1 MPATKITELTAI
13 STIDTAVDPLPI
25 VDVSDT
31 TMAASGTTKKVTVDQ
46 ILGAGAAGSFS
57 SVSAS
62 GAVSGGSLN
71 VTGAA
76 SLGSSSVT
84 GVAAFS
90 AGTVSLPSITAT
102 GDTNTGVYFP
112 TADTV
117 AVTAGGTESFRV
129 DSSRNVLINGTT
141 ATTFAGTGTPKLQVQ
156 AASGAASVGVKTSSQ
171 GIALF
176 ADPSI
181 GSSGINCQPFGFYS
195 TPKFSLQFGGV
206 DFYTTSTTL
215 VNNTCHNFYGGD
227 LNVNGVRVGVGSSNV
242 SSNVALGVG
251 ALEGLSTTG
260 TQNVA
265 IGSSAADVLTSG
277 SNNIAIGNNALGLAT
292 TASSNIAI
300 GSGALDA
307 TVTGGFNVA
316 IGTNALGACT
326 GTNNTVVGYASGPAS
341 GAYTQNCY
349 FGLSSGF
356 SGDDNCAFGVNSLT
370 ANTASQNCAF
380 GAFALRVNT
389 SGSNSVAIGYSA
401 LDSQTTGGA
410 NTAVGWQSGEIITTG
425 TGNTLLGSNTQAG
438 AATASGRLVL
448 GKGVTGTGN
457 NRITVG
463 IDSNLAELDLDGADT
478 SWAASSDERLKKN
491 IQTLTTGLGFIT
503 ALRPVSFDWR
513 TKREVDPSVPGHA
526 DSDEPVHGELGKSY
540 HGFIAQE
547 VKQAIDAHPEVV
559 TGQHFWELR
568 ENGIQTLAPAD
579 LVPILVNCIKELSN
593 RVTALENA

>member
-1 MPATKITELTAI
+1 MPATKITGLTAI

-71 VTGAA
+71 VTGVA
-76 SLGSSSVT
+76 SF
-84 GVAAFS
+84 AD
-90 AGTVSLPSITAT
+90 GTVALPSITNT

-112 TADTV
+112 DADTV

-129 DSSRNVLINGTT
+129 DSSRNVLVNGTT
-141 ATTFAGTGTPKLQVQ
+141 AATFTGVTPKLQVQ
-156 AASGAASVGVKTSSQ
+156 AASGDASIGVKTSNQ

-176 ADPSI
+176 SDSAIP
-181 GSSGINCQPFGFYS
+181 SSGINCVNYGFGSPAFRIRLSGTDRYVTS
-195 TPKFSLQFGGV
+195 GV
-206 DFYTTSTTL
+206 V
-215 VNNTCHNFYGGD
+215 VNNEAHTFTGGD
-227 LNVNGVRVGVGSSNV
+227 ASINGIWVGRGQ
-242 SSNVALGVG
+242 SNVASNVAIGVAALGTS
-251 ALEGLSTTG
+251 STSG

-265 IGSSAADVLTSG
+265 IGSNAADTLTSG
-277 SNNIAIGNNALGLAT
+277 SDNIAIGNNALGIAT

-300 GSGALDA
+300 GSGALDT

-316 IGTNALGACT
+316 IGQNALGACT
-326 GTNNTVVGYASGPAS
+326 GTNNTVIGYGSGPAS
-341 GAYTQNCY
+341 GSYTQNCF
-349 FGLSSGF
+349 FGLNSGF
-356 SGDDNCAFGVNSLT
+356 AGDDNCAFGVEALT

-380 GAFALRVNT
+380 GGFALRVNT
-389 SGSNSVAIGYSA
+389 SGSNSTAIGYSA

-410 NTAVGWQSGEIITTG
+410 NTAVGWQSGETITTG
-425 TGNTLLGSNTQAG
+425 IGNTLLGSNTQAG
-438 AATASGRLVL
+438 AVTANGRLVL

-463 IDSNLAELDLDGADT
+463 VDSNLAELDLDGADT

-491 IQTLTTGLGFIT
+491 IQTLTAGLGFIT
-503 ALRPVSFDWR
+503 SLRPVSFDWR

-526 DSDEPVHGELGKSY
+526 DSDEPVHGESGKSY

-579 LVPILVNCIKELSN
+579 LVPILVNCIKELSS

>member
-1 MPATKITELTAI
+1 
-13 STIDTAVDPLPI
+13 
-25 VDVSDT
+25 
-31 TMAASGTTKKVTVDQ
+31 MAASGTTKKVTVSQ
-46 ILGAGAAGSFS
+46 IVGAGAAGSFS
-57 SVSAS
+57 TLSAS
-62 GAVSGGSLN
+62 GV
-71 VTGAA
+71 A
-76 SLGSSSVT
+76 SF
-84 GVAAFS
+84 AD
-90 AGTVSLPSITAT
+90 GTVALPSITNT
-102 GDTNTGVYFP
+102 GDANTGVYFP
-112 TADTV
+112 AEDTV

-129 DSSRNVLINGTT
+129 DSSRNVLVNGIT
-141 ATTFAGTGTPKLQVQ
+141 AATFTGVTPKLQVQ
-156 AASGAASVGVKTSSQ
+156 AASGDASIGVKTSNQ

-176 ADPSI
+176 ADSTIP
-181 GSSGINCQPFGFYS
+181 SSGINCVNYGFGNPAFRIRLSGTDRYVTS
-195 TPKFSLQFGGV
+195 GV
-206 DFYTTSTTL
+206 V
-215 VNNTCHNFYGGD
+215 VNNEAHTFTGGD
-227 LNVNGVRVGVGSSNV
+227 ASINGIWVGRGQ
-242 SSNVALGVG
+242 SNVASNVAIGVSALGTS
-251 ALEGLSTTG
+251 STSG

-265 IGSSAADVLTSG
+265 IGSNAADALTSG
-277 SNNIAIGNNALGLAT
+277 ADNIAIGKDTLGLAT

-316 IGTNALGACT
+316 IGTNALGSCT
-326 GTNNTVVGYASGPAS
+326 GTNNTAVGYGSGPAS
-341 GAYTQNCY
+341 GSYTQNCY

-356 SGDDNCAFGVNSLT
+356 AGDDNCAFGVLALT
-370 ANTASQNCAF
+370 ANTSSQNCAF
-380 GAFALRVNT
+380 GSGALRYNT
-389 SGSNSVAIGYSA
+389 SGSNSTAVGYIA
-401 LDSQTTGGA
+401 LNSQTTGGA
-410 NTAVGWQSGEIITTG
+410 NTAVGWQSGETITTG
-425 TGNTLLGSNTQAG
+425 IGNTLLGSNTQAG
-438 AATASGRLVL
+438 AVTANGRLVL

-491 IQTLTTGLGFIT
+491 IQTLTAGLGFINS
-503 ALRPVSFDWR
+503 LRPVSFDWR

-526 DSDEPVHGELGKSY
+526 DSDEPVHGESGKSY

>member
-1 MPATKITELTAI
+1 MASKKITELGPIT
-13 STIDTAVDPLPI
+13 TIDTAVDPLPI

-31 TMAASGTTKKVTVDQ
+31 SMAASGTTKKVTVSQ
-46 ILGAGAAGSFS
+46 IVGAGAAGSFS
-57 SVSAS
+57 TLSAS
-62 GAVSGGSLN
+62 GV
-71 VTGAA
+71 A
-76 SLGSSSVT
+76 SF
-84 GVAAFS
+84 AD
-90 AGTVSLPSITAT
+90 GTVALPSITNT

-112 TADTV
+112 AEDTV

-129 DSSRNVLINGTT
+129 DSSRNVLVNGTT
-141 ATTFAGTGTPKLQVQ
+141 AATFTGVTPRLQVQ
-156 AASGAASVGVKTSSQ
+156 AASGDASLGVKTSNQ

-176 ADPSI
+176 ADSAIP
-181 GSSGINCQPFGFYS
+181 SSGINCVNYGFGNPAFRIRLSGIDRYVTS
-195 TPKFSLQFGGV
+195 GV
-206 DFYTTSTTL
+206 V
-215 VNNTCHNFYGGD
+215 VNNEAHTFAGGD
-227 LNVNGVRVGVGSSNV
+227 ASINGILVGRGQ
-242 SSNVALGVG
+242 SNVASNVAIGVLALGTS
-251 ALEGLSTTG
+251 STTG

-265 IGSSAADVLTSG
+265 IGSNAADALTSG
-277 SNNIAIGNNALGLAT
+277 ANNIAIGNNALGLAT
-292 TASSNIAI
+292 TASSNVAI
-300 GSGALDA
+300 GSGALDS

-463 IDSNLAELDLDGADT
+463 IDGNIAELDLDGADT

-491 IQTLTTGLGFIT
+491 IQTLTTGLGFINS
-503 ALRPVSFDWR
+503 LRPVSFDWR

-526 DSDEPVHGELGKSY
+526 DSDEPVHGEAGKSY

-559 TGQHFWELR
+559 TGQHFWEQR